1 MTLQHSVRNLWE
13 HARSPRY
20 HGVLRFSTVGG
31 ITTLGD
37 FLIFTLLTVG
47 LDVATIPA
55 NLMSY
60 SCGIVASFLLNRN
73 WTFNDTKSGGSAAAQ
88 GLRFA
93 ITNITGLGIS
103 TVLVALLALVLPRP
117 VAKILSIP
125 VVFVWNYLTARHW
138 VFRNSQTASD

>member
-1 MTLQHSVRNLWE
+1 MKPRLFIKDIVERAQLQRFRDIS
-13 HARSPRY
+13 
-20 HGVLRFSTVGG
+20 RFSVVGG

-37 FLIFTLLTVG
+37 FVIFSVLTML

-55 NLMSY
+55 NLVSY

-73 WTFNDTKSGGSAAAQ
+73 WTFSHSRGGTSIAGQ

-93 ITNITGLGIS
+93 MTNSAGLLLS
-103 TVLVALLALVLPRP
+103 TALVALLAMVLPRP

-125 VVFVWNYLTARHW
+125 IVFIWNYQTAKLW
-138 VFRNSQTASD
+138 VFRRI